1 MNFSVEQ
8 KKKDKTLPKFKHQ
21 KFNLYR
27 HIINTECSF
36 RKFYVTSLNKYYKNI
51 TLFKKRKVY
60 NKHCRYM
67 CERKIWNN
75 HYPKCFHCWNFES
88 MPLYTD
94 LSFSPM
100 YVSHLCKFLTGWLSN
115 LSQTEVIST
124 FLSYYKNVAL
134 DYRKSV
140 EP

>member
-67 CERKIWNN
+67 FIWNTCLFEIWEFEIIIIQN
-75 HYPKCFHCWNFES
+75 VFIVEILSPCPYTLIFPFHQCMFLIFVNFWQA
-88 MPLYTD
+88 D
-94 LSFSPM
+94 
-100 YVSHLCKFLTGWLSN
+100 FLTFPK
-115 LSQTEVIST
+115 Q
-124 FLSYYKNVAL
+124 K
-134 DYRKSV
+134 
-140 EP
+140 